1 MNILI
6 AIINLKI
13 PAAKKYVVP
22 AFESSMME
30 ISKKRSTNIKKVKTI
45 AEKEGAF
52 LRDKF
57 EVRFFSTDQFVCNTL
72 GCLPNGYGIH

>member
-13 PAAKKYVVP
+13 PAAKKYAVP

-30 ISKKRSTNIKKVKTI
+30 RSKKRSTNIKKVKTI
-45 AEKEGAF
+45 AEKEGDF

-57 EVRFFSTDQFVCNTL
+57 EVRYFFN
-72 GCLPNGYGIH
+72 